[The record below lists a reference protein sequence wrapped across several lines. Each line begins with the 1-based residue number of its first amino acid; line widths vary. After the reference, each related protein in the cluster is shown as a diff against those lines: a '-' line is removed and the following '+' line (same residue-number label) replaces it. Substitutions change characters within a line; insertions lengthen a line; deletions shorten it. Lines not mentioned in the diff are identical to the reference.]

1 MIQISA
7 MLIGPFGSSQQG
19 PELYFIIYLKYHTI
33 VKIDFENKNKCKFY
47 VNFCS
52 LDLTKS

>member
-1 MIQISA
+1 M
-7 MLIGPFGSSQQG
+7 
-19 PELYFIIYLKYHTI
+19 EKKEYLVCKILMKNYAKI
-33 VKIDFENKNKCKFY
+33 VEMDFENKNKCKFY